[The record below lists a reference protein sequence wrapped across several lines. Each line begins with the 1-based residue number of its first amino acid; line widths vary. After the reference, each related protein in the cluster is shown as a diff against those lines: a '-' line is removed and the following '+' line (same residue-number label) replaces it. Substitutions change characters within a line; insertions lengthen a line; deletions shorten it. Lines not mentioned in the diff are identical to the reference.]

1 MYMST
6 IPKTIAFHTL
16 GCKTNYSE
24 TSSISREIIKSG
36 FEKVGYNELA
46 DIYVLNTCSVTENAN
61 KDARKFVRKAKRNNP
76 NATIVVIGCYAQLK
90 PDEIGE
96 IDGVDIVLGAKEKF
110 NLINHLDGL
119 ELNKGTKILNSKI
132 EYVSN
137 FKSSY
142 SLGERTRSYLKV
154 QDGCNYSCSFCT
166 IPLARGKSRND
177 TIQNTIK
184 VAKKIATTEVKEIV
198 LTGINIGDYGNGSDE
213 SFSDL
218 IKEMD
223 SLSGIDRI
231 RISSI
236 EPNLLSNEIIE
247 LSASSKKLMPHFH
260 IPLQSGSDN
269 ILKAMRRRYDTNLYS
284 DLIANIKVKIPD
296 VAIGVD
302 VMVGFPGETESDFIS
317 TYNFIKQL
325 DISYLHVFTYSE
337 RPNTD
342 ALNIDKIVSIEKRRE
357 RSKKLHLLSE
367 QKLLKFYDQFI
378 GQKRPVLFESVKN
391 GLLIGH
397 SDNYIKIRSKGS
409 PDLIN
414 TIQNVELLYNDGQY
428 VYGAV
433 A

>member
-1 MYMST
+1 MST

-177 TIQNTIK
+177 TIQNTIQ

-223 SLSGIDRI
+223 SLIGIDRI

-284 DLIANIKVKIPD
+284 DLITNIKVKIPD

-317 TYNFIKQL
+317 TYNFIKKL

-378 GQKRPVLFESVKN
+378 GQMRPVLFESIKN

>member
-1 MYMST
+1 MST

-177 TIQNTIK
+177 TIQNTIQ

-198 LTGINIGDYGNGSDE
+198 LTGINIGDYGTGSDE

-296 VAIGVD
+296 VSIGVD

-378 GQKRPVLFESVKN
+378 GQKRPVLFESIKN

>member
-1 MYMST
+1 MST

-24 TSSISREIIKSG
+24 TSSISRDIIKSG
-36 FEKVGYNELA
+36 FERVGCRELA

-110 NLINHLDGL
+110 NLINHLDAL
-119 ELNKGTKILNSKI
+119 DLNKRTKILNSNI
-132 EYVSN
+132 ECVSD

-154 QDGCNYSCSFCT
+154 QDGCNYNCSFCT

-177 TIQNTIK
+177 TIFNTIQ

-223 SLSGIDRI
+223 SLRGIDRI

-247 LSASSKKLMPHFH
+247 LSAISKKLMPHFH

-296 VAIGVD
+296 VSIGVD

-357 RSKKLHLLSE
+357 RSKKLHSLSG

-378 GQKRPVLFESVKN
+378 GQKRPVLFESIKN
-391 GLLIGH
+391 GLLIGY
-397 SDNYIKIRSKGS
+397 SDNYIKIRSKGN

>member
-1 MYMST
+1 MST

-177 TIQNTIK
+177 TIQNTIQ

-223 SLSGIDRI
+223 SLRGIDRI

-378 GQKRPVLFESVKN
+378 GQKRPVLFESIKN

>member
-1 MYMST
+1 MST

-177 TIQNTIK
+177 TIQNTIQ

-223 SLSGIDRI
+223 SLIGIDRI

-284 DLIANIKVKIPD
+284 DLITNIKVKIPD

-317 TYNFIKQL
+317 TYNFIKKL

-378 GQKRPVLFESVKN
+378 GQKRPVLFESIKN

>member
-1 MYMST
+1 MST

-378 GQKRPVLFESVKN
+378 GQKRPVLFESIKN

>member
-1 MYMST
+1 MST

-177 TIQNTIK
+177 TIQNTIQ

-284 DLIANIKVKIPD
+284 DLITNIKVKIPD

-378 GQKRPVLFESVKN
+378 GQKRPVLFESIKN

-414 TIQNVELLYNDGQY
+414 TIQNVELLYNDGEY

>member
-1 MYMST
+1 MST

-96 IDGVDIVLGAKEKF
+96 IDGVDIVIGAKEKF

-284 DLIANIKVKIPD
+284 DLITNIKVKIPD

-317 TYNFIKQL
+317 TYNFIKKL

-378 GQKRPVLFESVKN
+378 GQKRPVLFESIKN

-397 SDNYIKIRSKGS
+397 SDNYIKIRSKGG

>member
-1 MYMST
+1 
-6 IPKTIAFHTL
+6 
-16 GCKTNYSE
+16 
-24 TSSISREIIKSG
+24 
-36 FEKVGYNELA
+36 
-46 DIYVLNTCSVTENAN
+46 
-61 KDARKFVRKAKRNNP
+61 
-76 NATIVVIGCYAQLK
+76 
-90 PDEIGE
+90 
-96 IDGVDIVLGAKEKF
+96 
-110 NLINHLDGL
+110 
-119 ELNKGTKILNSKI
+119 
-132 EYVSN
+132 
-137 FKSSY
+137 
-142 SLGERTRSYLKV
+142 
-154 QDGCNYSCSFCT
+154 
-166 IPLARGKSRND
+166 
-177 TIQNTIK
+177 
-184 VAKKIATTEVKEIV
+184 
-198 LTGINIGDYGNGSDE
+198 
-213 SFSDL
+213 
-218 IKEMD
+218 MD

-284 DLIANIKVKIPD
+284 DLITNIKVKIPD

-378 GQKRPVLFESVKN
+378 GQKRPVLFESIKN

>member
-1 MYMST
+1 MST

-177 TIQNTIK
+177 TIQNTIQ

-284 DLIANIKVKIPD
+284 DLITNIKVKIPD

-317 TYNFIKQL
+317 TYNFIKKL

-378 GQKRPVLFESVKN
+378 GQKRPVLFESIKN

>member
-1 MYMST
+1 MST

-177 TIQNTIK
+177 TIQNTIQ

-357 RSKKLHLLSE
+357 RSKKLHSLSE

-378 GQKRPVLFESVKN
+378 GQKRPVLFESIKN

>member
-1 MYMST
+1 MST
-6 IPKTIAFHTL
+6 IPKKIAFHTL
-16 GCKTNYSE
+16 GCKVNYSE
-24 TSSISREIIKSG
+24 TSTISRDIIKSG
-36 FEKVGYNELA
+36 FEKVDYRELA

-61 KDARKFVRKAKRNNP
+61 KDARKFVRKVKKENP
-76 NATIVVIGCYAQLK
+76 NAIIAVIGCYAQLK

-96 IDGVDIVLGAKEKF
+96 IDGVDIVLGAEEKF

-119 ELNKGTKILNSKI
+119 DLNKETKIFNSKI
-132 EYVSN
+132 DFVSD

-154 QDGCNYSCSFCT
+154 QDGCNYNCSFCT
-166 IPLARGKSRND
+166 IPLARGISRND
-177 TIQNTIK
+177 TIQNTIR
-184 VAKKIATTEVKEIV
+184 VAKEIATTEVKEIV

-213 SFSDL
+213 SFSGL

-223 SLSGIDRI
+223 SLNGIDRI

-269 ILKAMRRRYDTNLYS
+269 ILKAMRRRYDTNFYS
-284 DLIANIKVKIPD
+284 DLITNIKVKIPD
-296 VAIGVD
+296 AAIGVD
-302 VMVGFPGETESDFIS
+302 VMVGFPSETEEDFIS

-342 ALNIDKIVSIEKRRE
+342 ATNIDEIVPIEKRRE
-357 RSKKLHLLSE
+357 RSKKLHLLSD
-367 QKLLKFYDQFI
+367 QKLLKFHDQFI
-378 GQKRPVLFESVKN
+378 GKKRAVLFESLKN
-391 GLLIGH
+391 GQLIGH
-397 SDNYIKIRSKGS
+397 SDNYIKIKSKGN
-409 PDLIN
+409 PNLIN
-414 TIQNVELLYNDGQY
+414 TIQNVELIQNDGQY